1 MEKKL
6 TYEVAF
12 FNLLRN
18 LIPTKFKYSEYDFSM
33 EDMQEKLDMDKDIIR
48 GLIRNL
54 DSDKLIKILSENGNE
69 IKVSFESSYDHLL
82 EVFSIDDI
90 ESLIKNM
97 QSFIKRNYSYF
108 EFNNL
113 DVDEK
118 FRSYA
123 LKARRLM
130 EEQGIHADL
139 NPIIK
144 DGINDILNDDR
155 ENLKL
160 KKQIYKVCLNADNDE
175 DLADLEAVLFCD
187 VNFPKEENPFY
198 VTLFLTKLMIFMKQ
212 I

>member
-18 LIPTKFKYSEYDFSM
+18 LIPTKFKYGEYDFSI

-54 DSDKLIKILSENGNE
+54 DSDKLIRILSENGNE

-97 QSFIKRNYSYF
+97 QSFIKRNFSYF

-113 DVDEK
+113 DVEEK
-118 FRSYA
+118 FRKYA
-123 LKARRLM
+123 LKARTLM
-130 EEQGIHADL
+130 EREGIHADL

-144 DGINDILNDDR
+144 EGINDILNDER

-160 KKQIYKVCLNADNDE
+160 KKQIYKVCLNVDNDE

-198 VTLFLTKLMIFMKQ
+198 VTLFLTKLLIFMKQ

>member
-18 LIPTKFKYSEYDFSM
+18 LIPTKFKYGEYDFSI

-54 DSDKLIKILSENGNE
+54 DSDKLIRILSENGNE

-97 QSFIKRNYSYF
+97 QSFIKRNFSYF

-118 FRSYA
+118 FRNYA
-123 LKARRLM
+123 LKAKMLM
-130 EEQGIHADL
+130 ENEGIHADL

-144 DGINDILNDDR
+144 EGINDILNDDR

-160 KKQIYKVCLNADNDE
+160 KKQIYKVCLNVDTEE

-212 I
+212 V